1 LNQPRIDPSEDN
13 DVNADEEVMVEMRCS
28 FCGKREDQVKKLI
41 AGQKGVFICG
51 DCVALCTEI
60 IDEDFSGTPRH
71 EPTPRRN
78 SWRDRLRRMAVSLP
92 R

>member
-1 LNQPRIDPSEDN
+1 VAEYH
-13 DVNADEEVMVEMRCS
+13 CS
-28 FCGKREDQVKKLI
+28 FCGKRQDQVKKLI

-60 IDEDFSGTPRH
+60 VDEDFSGTPRP
-71 EPTPRRN
+71 EPGPRRN
-78 SWRDRLRRMAVSLP
+78 SWLDRLRRAAVALP